1 MRAIMINRKLR
12 WHAGLLVLLLPML
25 RAAEMPV
32 QYYYDQ
38 AKNFEESGDTVRASD
53 MVREALRRNGDHVP
67 SLLLLARLS
76 LQSRDFRVAQDLAQ
90 RSIALENRNEAA
102 YLLCAQ
108 AAYALREQQAMNG
121 CLEKAETIRRNNPD
135 AQSLRVQL
143 LLDTAQYGIARR
155 KIQGI
160 LRDNPGHMDTQL
172 RLAALYLKL
181 RQFEKAEAQF
191 RHVQAL
197 LPENTEL
204 AVAIARAR
212 LDAWFE
218 SNRLNPLTAGEEAA
232 ARALEALRH
241 AYANNPDNLAVNLML
256 AQLLSVTGRCLDA
269 QDYLRRL
276 TTSLVE
282 SRSVVAFAALCD
294 PVATAKMLNDYLRR
308 NEDDELTRHQSELV
322 TIAAKAKREN
332 AALMHSARYHR
343 GIAKRDFDRNADE
356 FALGSLRWAE
366 FLFPG
371 YLEAHKD
378 LLRHF
383 KAKKDYERMADE
395 LVFLREATQDKAYRE
410 LYEQFDSEQRELWY
424 VKAGYRQPARAKNL
438 LPLHVYPFHARDPL
452 SDHPL
457 GGMAIADRTR
467 VALQDAGKVRSISRE
482 MAALPQAQVYSTENL
497 RKLRQTYDEAL
508 KGEENPQAFLRRPLA
523 FALIGDFRELSHG
536 IELNAELIDA
546 ETGIRT
552 AQISFRAEGRHFL
565 NKAAVRLAQFVFK
578 AAPVSANIL
587 KIEDD
592 DLILINAGRR
602 DGLTKEA
609 KLALT
614 DKLGRNLEFQV
625 VKREHD
631 IAQAKSATADATRH
645 LKAGDVV
652 RVLTPRPPSP

>member
-1 MRAIMINRKLR
+1 MKHRIP
-12 WHAGLLVLLLPML
+12 GLLFSILPLLVFLPV

-38 AKNFEESGDTVRASD
+38 AKNLEKSGDTIRAAD

-76 LQSRDFRVAQDLAQ
+76 LQNRDFRVAQDLAQ
-90 RSIALENRNEAA
+90 RSIRLEERNEAA

-108 AAYALREQQAMNG
+108 ATYEMREQQVMNM
-121 CLEKAETIRRNNPD
+121 CLDKAESIRRNNPD
-135 AQSLRVQL
+135 AQSLRAQL
-143 LLDTAQYGIARR
+143 LIDTAQYGIARR

-191 RHVQAL
+191 RQVQSL
-197 LPENTEL
+197 LPENTDL

-218 SNRLNPLTAGEEAA
+218 SNRLNPLSANEEAA

-241 AYANNPDNLAVNLML
+241 AHSNNPDNLAVNLML
-256 AQLLSVTGRCLDA
+256 AQLLSVTGRCSDA
-269 QDYLRRL
+269 QEYLRKL
-276 TTSLVE
+276 TASLSE
-282 SRSVVAFAALCD
+282 SRSVVTFVALCD
-294 PVATAKMLNDYLRR
+294 PVAASKLLSDYLRR
-308 NEDDELTRHQSELV
+308 NEDDDLTRHQAELANV
-322 TIAAKAKREN
+322 AAKARREN
-332 AALMHSARYHR
+332 AAMTRAARYHR
-343 GIAKRDFDRNADE
+343 AIAKREFDRNADE

-371 YLEAHKD
+371 YIEVHKD

-395 LVFLREATQDKAYRE
+395 LVFLRDATQDKAYRE
-410 LYEQFDSEQRELWY
+410 MYEQFDGEQRELWY
-424 VKAGYRQPARAKNL
+424 VKSGYRQPERAKNL
-438 LPLHVYPFHARDPL
+438 LPVHIYPLRARDPL

-457 GGMAIADRTR
+457 GGVAIADRTR
-467 VALQDAGKVRSISRE
+467 VALQDIGKVRSISRE
-482 MAALPQAQVYSTENL
+482 MAALPQAQVYSSENL
-497 RKLRQTYDEAL
+497 RKLRQTYDDAL
-508 KGEENPQAFLRRPLA
+508 KQEENPHAFRRRPLA
-523 FALIGDFRELSHG
+523 FALMGDFRELAHG
-536 IELNAELIDA
+536 LEVNAELIDA

-552 AQISFRAEGRHFL
+552 AQVSFKAEGRDYL
-565 NKAAVRLAQFVFK
+565 NKAAVRLAQFVHK
-578 AAPVSANIL
+578 STPVSANVL

-592 DLILINAGRR
+592 DLILINTGRR
-602 DGLTKEA
+602 DGLVKDA
-609 KLALT
+609 KFLVT

-625 VKREHD
+625 VKREYD
-631 IAQAKSATADATRH
+631 ITEAKSATADATRH

-652 RVLTPRPPSP
+652 RVIPKT